1 MSEEQLK
8 SFLEMVK
15 TDTSLQEKLK
25 GVTDADSA
33 LAIAKEAGF
42 AITAEDIQSMQSST
56 DLSDEELEGVAGGS
70 CSCVHTI
77 IDCDSPNITLQC
89 MH

>member
-8 SFLEMVK
+8 SFLEKVK

-25 GVTDADSA
+25 GAADTDAA

-42 AITAEDIQSMQSST
+42 AITADDIQSMQSRVE
-56 DLSDEELEGVAGGS
+56 LSEHEVEGVAAGMAW
-70 CSCVHTI
+70 VL
-77 IDCDSPNITLQC
+77 PWL
-89 MH
+89 